1 MLNFLAEGVNIT
13 MIVVWAII
21 IIATLVI
28 EFETA
33 NLVSI
38 WFSAGGLGGLICA
51 ICGIDTWI
59 QILVFIIVS
68 AVFVFATRP
77 FVKKM
82 SDNQT
87 IPTNSD
93 RLVGM
98 TGLVTKVILEGEK
111 GEVKVEYQ
119 KWPAIS
125 KNSKAFK
132 VGEKVV
138 ITEIVGNKLIVEELK
153 EIEIN

>member
-1 MLNFLAEGVNIT
+1 MDTIILLVL
-13 MIVVWAII
+13 MIVLLLIEL
-21 IIATLVI
+21 AT
-28 EFETA
+28 
-33 NLVSI
+33 VSLTTI

-98 TGLVTKVILEGEK
+98 TGLVTKAILEGEK

-125 KNSKAFK
+125 KSSKVFK

-138 ITEIVGNKLIVEELK
+138 ITEIIGNKLIVEELK